1 MVKHN
6 PERRLCPCRGCS
18 ERRVDRDY
26 NCHSHCDAFKA
37 WQDAYKAAQE
47 RTTDE
52 RAARVDMIERS
63 IRMNDKKRK
72 VKKGW
77 Y

>member
-1 MVKHN
+1 M
-6 PERRLCPCRGCS
+6 ER
-18 ERRVDRDY
+18 EY
-26 NCHSHCDAFKA
+26 NCHSHCEAFKA

-47 RTTDE
+47 RTADA